1 MSGQVTIL
9 QLPTASALTG
19 LESVP
24 VVQNGVTVQTTT
36 SAIAGAGAL
45 NYPFLTVGSAA
56 GLNQGRYLSGTAGI
70 SLTDNGAGNSLAIN
84 LTGTAASL
92 NAASQGFIVKNS
104 ASTVTNVQ
112 LTVGAGMTIAN
123 ANGTTGNPLIGLN
136 TNLQNVASLSGI
148 GLVIVN
154 GSTFTQTTLGGTSN
168 QIVVTNG
175 NAGAGAPTFGL
186 ANNPVIPGNASLTLP
201 VGTTAQRDGGANGEV
216 RFNSDLVAYE
226 GFAAGA
232 WRQFSL
238 SGGVFTFSA
247 GSTGFAPSSPTAGV
261 VTLSGILNSTSG
273 GTGASALTGYLYGNG
288 ASPATASTTI
298 PTTNLSGTI
307 SNAQLANSAITVN
320 GTSISLG
327 GSGTITAYSPYAL
340 TIGTGL
346 SGTSY
351 NGSAAVTIAIDST
364 VATLTGAQTLT
375 NKTMS
380 GASNTFSNIPNAA
393 LSNSSITINGS
404 AISLGGSTSVGTVT
418 AVTGTAPVVSS
429 GGTTPAISMA
439 AANTTTN
446 GYLTSTDW
454 NTFNSKGSGSVTSV
468 SFTGGLISVATA
480 TTTPALTVAGTSG
493 GLVYFS
499 SASTWASS
507 AVLAA
512 NALIIGGGA
521 GVAPSTI
528 TTGTGVVTALG
539 VNTGS
544 AGAFVVNGGALGTP
558 SSGTVTNLTG
568 TASIN
573 INGTVGAATA
583 NTGAFTTLSAS
594 STVSGTG
601 FSTYLASPPAIGGTA
616 AAAGTFT
623 TLTNTGTAYLG
634 GASSNQSLQVNNV
647 ASAVDYLQVAGS
659 SGGYPNLSAQGAS
672 ANVSIVY
679 GSKGTGG
686 HNFTTNG
693 LSVNQFVVT
702 HTASAVNYAQFTGAT
717 TGSPIIISAQGSDAN
732 INLAYAPKGTGRH
745 TFYSNSGTQFV
756 IGNTASVVNY
766 AQIDGAATGVAP
778 TISAQGS
785 DANIGLVLNSKGT
798 GVVALGGSTV
808 ANSGFVVAPVASSV
822 NWLQVQGSTTTN
834 TPIISA
840 LGTDANIGLAIR
852 SKGTFNTVMQS
863 SAGANIHD
871 FLPVASSVN
880 FLRSTAAIATAAPA
894 LSAQGSDTN
903 INLNLTPKGTG
914 VVYTAS
920 SVTAIGG
927 IFGGSF

>member
-148 GLVIVN
+148 GLVTVN

-238 SGGVFTFSA
+238 SGGVITFSA
-247 GSTGFAPSSPTAGV
+247 GSTGFAPSSPTAGA

-307 SNAQLANSAITVN
+307 SNAQLA
-320 GTSISLG
+320 
-327 GSGTITAYSPYAL
+327 
-340 TIGTGL
+340 
-346 SGTSY
+346 
-351 NGSAAVTIAIDST
+351 
-364 VATLTGAQTLT
+364 
-375 NKTMS
+375 
-380 GASNTFSNIPNAA
+380 
-393 LSNSSITINGS
+393 NSSITINGS

-454 NTFNSKGSGSVTSV
+454 NTFNNKGSGSVTSV

-573 INGTVGAATA
+573 INGTVGATTA

-647 ASAVDYLQVAGS
+647 ASAV
-659 SGGYPNLSAQGAS
+659 
-672 ANVSIVY
+672 
-679 GSKGTGG
+679 
-686 HNFTTNG
+686 
-693 LSVNQFVVT
+693 
-702 HTASAVNYAQFTGAT
+702 
-717 TGSPIIISAQGSDAN
+717 
-732 INLAYAPKGTGRH
+732 
-745 TFYSNSGTQFV
+745 
-756 IGNTASVVNY
+756 NY
-766 AQIDGAATGVAP
+766 AQIVG
-778 TISAQGS
+778 
-785 DANIGLVLNSKGT
+785 
-798 GVVALGGSTV
+798 
-808 ANSGFVVAPVASSV
+808 
-822 NWLQVQGSTTTN
+822 
-834 TPIISA
+834 
-840 LGTDANIGLAIR
+840 
-852 SKGTFNTVMQS
+852 
-863 SAGANIHD
+863 
-871 FLPVASSVN
+871 
-880 FLRSTAAIATAAPA
+880 AIATAAPTI
-894 LSAQGSDTN
+894 SAQGSDTN

>member
-1 MSGQVTIL
+1 MADVEIIG
-9 QLPTASALTG
+9 LPAAPSAITG
-19 LESVP
+19 TEIVP
-24 VVQNGVTVQTTT
+24 IVQNGLTVQTTVA
-36 SAIAGAGAL
+36 AITASPSQTQ
-45 NYPFLTVGSAA
+45 PFLTVSQQPTLPNSRYFSTGTGLGITDGGAQGAYTIAFNGTSGSLESAGTGIVVKTAA
-56 GLNQGRYLSGTAGI
+56 NTITARSFAVSGSGLSLSNGDGI
-70 SLTDNGAGNSLAIN
+70 S
-84 LTGTAASL
+84 
-92 NAASQGFIVKNS
+92 
-104 ASTVTNVQ
+104 
-112 LTVGAGMTIAN
+112 
-123 ANGTTGNPLIGLN
+123 GNPTL
-136 TNLQNVASLSGI
+136 SLSGLPLALANASGS
-148 GLVIVN
+148 GLLALN
-154 GSTFTQTTLGGTSN
+154 GSSLSPVTLTGTSN
-168 QIVVTNG
+168 QISVING
-175 NAGAGAPTFGL
+175 TGSGNPTIGL
-186 ANNPVIPGNASLTLP
+186 VSNPVIPGTASLTLP

-307 SNAQLANSAITVN
+307 SNAQLANS
-320 GTSISLG
+320 
-327 GSGTITAYSPYAL
+327 
-340 TIGTGL
+340 
-346 SGTSY
+346 
-351 NGSAAVTIAIDST
+351 
-364 VATLTGAQTLT
+364 
-375 NKTMS
+375 
-380 GASNTFSNIPNAA
+380 
-393 LSNSSITINGS
+393 SITINGS

-454 NTFNSKGSGSVTSV
+454 NTFNGKGSGSVTSV

-480 TTTPALTVAGTSG
+480 TTTPTLTVAGTSG

-573 INGTVGAATA
+573 INGTVGATTA

-647 ASAVDYLQVAGS
+647 ASAV
-659 SGGYPNLSAQGAS
+659 
-672 ANVSIVY
+672 
-679 GSKGTGG
+679 
-686 HNFTTNG
+686 
-693 LSVNQFVVT
+693 
-702 HTASAVNYAQFTGAT
+702 
-717 TGSPIIISAQGSDAN
+717 
-732 INLAYAPKGTGRH
+732 
-745 TFYSNSGTQFV
+745 
-756 IGNTASVVNY
+756 NY
-766 AQIDGAATGVAP
+766 AQIVGAIATAAP

-822 NWLQVQGSTTTN
+822 NWLQVQGSITTN
-834 TPIISA
+834 SPIISA
-840 LGTDANIGLAIR
+840 LGTDANIAIALRAKGLY
-852 SKGTFNTVMQS
+852 NTTVQS

-871 FLPVASSVN
+871 FSPVASSVN
-880 FLRSTAAIATAAPA
+880 FLRSTAAIATGAPA